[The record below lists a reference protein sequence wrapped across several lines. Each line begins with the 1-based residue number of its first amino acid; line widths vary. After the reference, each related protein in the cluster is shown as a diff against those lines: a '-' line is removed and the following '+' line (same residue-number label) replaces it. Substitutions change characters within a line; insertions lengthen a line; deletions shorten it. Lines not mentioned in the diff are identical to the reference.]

1 MAAILLCRRPIVSSL
16 PYGESA
22 ARSVA
27 PPSPREIYGTGEQ
40 HRGRIVRFRVKR
52 SRSMYVLDFK
62 EAETSYAARTLYL
75 GKLGGIA
82 QVRAHFRR
90 FDLNTGFPFSG

>member
-62 EAETSYAARTLYL
+62 EAETSYATRTLYL
-75 GKLGGIA
+75 GKLGTRGIA
-82 QVRAHFRR
+82 QVRESRCR
-90 FDLNTGFPFSG
+90 YDLTFVASI

>member
-82 QVRAHFRR
+82 QVRESRCR
-90 FDLNTGFPFSG
+90 YDLTFVASI